1 MFLTS
6 GLFPDILYAFN
17 SILAGVITG
26 VFLLASLMQTCRSP
40 QSRICVVRNR
50 FAYSYI
56 PYRRILQ
63 LRQTGGVLAG
73 RNTCCVFLLVGALLQ
88 TSLPSKP

>member
-26 VFLLASLMQTCRSP
+26 VFLLAYLMQT
-40 QSRICVVRNR
+40 
-50 FAYSYI
+50 
-56 PYRRILQ
+56 RR
-63 LRQTGGVLAG
+63 LRKAVYVSCGIGWLFIFYPIAVY
-73 RNTCCVFLLVGALLQ
+73 
-88 TSLPSKP
+88 

>member
-26 VFLLASLMQTCRSP
+26 VFLLASIMQTGRLRKAVYVSCGIVSLILISP
-40 QSRICVVRNR
+40 I
-50 FAYSYI
+50 AD
-56 PYRRILQ
+56 ILQ